1 MSRSDLLQ
9 LNSIPLEIPE
19 IRDCASAQAGNELT
33 LFVVSDSHRP
43 LQELERRISKADRPV
58 RIVRVGTIP
67 VTDQGEV
74 DIRLL
79 SEVPSWTDRERSIAL
94 EQLQRWGNVAI
105 ESRSDEGIFI
115 QNDPVDPSI
124 GPAQAPST
132 DEPNASDAPNPI
144 SSNEPLSIVTG
155 PPLDTGKAPATLFE
169 ALKEVA

>member
-1 MSRSDLLQ
+1 
-9 LNSIPLEIPE
+9 
-19 IRDCASAQAGNELT
+19 
-33 LFVVSDSHRP
+33 
-43 LQELERRISKADRPV
+43 
-58 RIVRVGTIP
+58 VGTIP

-115 QNDPVDPSI
+115 QNDPVDPRI

-132 DEPNASDAPNPI
+132 DEPNASDAPNAI

-155 PPLDTGKAPATLFE
+155 PALDTGKAPATLFE
-169 ALKEVA
+169 ALKEVAQNSTGKLITIDDRGKERVISYADLLRSAELIHSGMRTAGI